1 MKFKTNEEI
10 KEIYDYIL
18 KEIQKW
24 FIKKYCGKI
33 LQSFTLE
40 SCKIPGIVP
49 NSIGFIEEDNFKIYC
64 DYYNSDG
71 MIIIIEITTR
81 VPLFYKQFVYYND
94 SSNSIICNLRNV
106 ESVISSYIDK
116 MVISNDGD

>member
-1 MKFKTNEEI
+1 MKFKTN

-24 FIKKYCGKI
+24 FIKKYYGKI

-40 SCKIPGIVP
+40 SCKIPGVVP

-64 DYYNSDG
+64 DYYSSDR
-71 MIIIIEITTR
+71 MTIIIEITTR

-94 SSNSIICNLRNV
+94 SSYSIVYNLHNV
-106 ESVISSYIDK
+106 ESIISSYIDR
-116 MVISNDGD
+116 MVVSNDGD